1 MKGQLVFSV
10 RPCDK
15 YKFKPSKCKD
25 GETGLNNRKIMQCDP
40 HLETRISIRPSL
52 LLKVGA
58 EISVKNII
66 YEVHNVI
73 LPSLFI
79 ANGRN
84 MKG

>member
-1 MKGQLVFSV
+1 
-10 RPCDK
+10 
-15 YKFKPSKCKD
+15 
-25 GETGLNNRKIMQCDP
+25 MQCDP
-40 HLETRISIRPSL
+40 HLETRISFRPSL
-52 LLKVGA
+52 LLGVGA

-66 YEVHNVI
+66 YEVRNVI